1 MTIAEREQQIL
12 RVKSQSFQ
20 SELASE
26 LEAALRT
33 EVALVIKAT
42 IEAALV
48 EELEGFRASRSGS
61 QPRRSGYFPRL
72 LDTQYGRIPD
82 LRVPKLRS
90 NNQERQWQILQRYQR
105 GIRSLLDFTLCLYVM
120 GLSLRDLQEALY
132 YLLGSVRYE
141 KCHQSGDLG
150 GPRADESSTS
160 VEDSPDS
167 ADSNCG
173 WSLGR
178 YPIHPRSVES

>member
-48 EELEGFRASRSGS
+48 EELEVFRASRSGS
-61 QPRRSGYFPRL
+61 QPRR
-72 LDTQYGRIPD
+72 
-82 LRVPKLRS
+82 
-90 NNQERQWQILQRYQR
+90 
-105 GIRSLLDFTLCLYVM
+105 
-120 GLSLRDLQEALY
+120 Y
-132 YLLGSVRYE
+132 YS
-141 KCHQSGDLG
+141 C
-150 GPRADESSTS
+150 
-160 VEDSPDS
+160 
-167 ADSNCG
+167 
-173 WSLGR
+173 
-178 YPIHPRSVES
+178 